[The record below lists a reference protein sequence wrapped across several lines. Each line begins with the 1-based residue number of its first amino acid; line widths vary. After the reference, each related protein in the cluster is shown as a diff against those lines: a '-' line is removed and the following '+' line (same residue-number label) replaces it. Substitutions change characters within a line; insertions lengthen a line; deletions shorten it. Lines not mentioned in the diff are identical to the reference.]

1 LPQPTLDHYIF
12 PDPLDSRFFVDIPDR
27 MGRFGD
33 RFRVFQI
40 GFSLYER
47 AWTLRGMQ
55 NLLMDFYD
63 HPDFVIELLNSI
75 AEYNFAQVTEALK
88 YDIDAVYFGDD

>member
-1 LPQPTLDHYIF
+1 VLSEPTLKHYAF
-12 PDPLDSRFFVDIPDR
+12 PDPLDGRFFADIP
-27 MGRFGD
+27 GRIARYPD

-63 HPDFVIELLNSI
+63 HPEFVHEL
-75 AEYNFAQVTEALK
+75 
-88 YDIDAVYFGDD
+88 